1 MGDRRTYEDGRTYEY
16 VVGLRTVND
25 VEPLATSGY
34 GRTLAMLQS

>member
-1 MGDRRTYEDGRTYEY
+1 MGDRRACEY
-16 VVGLRTVND
+16 VVGLRAVND